1 MQQETRRLKLDKH
14 IMYSE
19 YYINSAD
26 NGTSKLHGPTAK
38 TVTDS

>member
-1 MQQETRRLKLDKH
+1 LNVDAVGEKRRLKLGKR

-26 NGTSKLHGPTAK
+26 NEASKLHGPTA
-38 TVTDS
+38 